1 MSKRVFLFN
10 APPSSGKDEAAKYL
24 SNTCGM
30 GTHAEIKEKLFEL
43 TCSIFCISREDFM
56 AIYTTELKEVPDP
69 RLKGLS
75 PRKALIKVSEE
86 AIKPVFGQRYFGEA
100 AALSLKEGDT
110 FFSDSGFYDEAE
122 AIRDVVGQ
130 ENLFIVRI
138 HRPGYTYERFN
149 DSRRYLTDEEC
160 QRLAADYIDI
170 HNDGTLEDFLV
181 QLLDYVTGVTDEE
194 T

>member
-1 MSKRVFLFN
+1 MKRVFLLN
-10 APPSSGKDEAAKYL
+10 APPSSGKDEVAKYL
-24 SNTCGM
+24 ATTRGL

-43 TCSIFCISREDFM
+43 TCAVYCISREDFM
-56 AIYTTELKEVPDP
+56 AIYSTELKEKPDS
-69 RLKGLS
+69 RLRGLS
-75 PRKALIKVSEE
+75 PRQALIKVSEE
-86 AIKPVFGQRYFGEA
+86 MLKPVFGKRYFGEA

-122 AIRDVVGQ
+122 AIRDVVGK
-130 ENLFIVRI
+130 ENLFIIRI

-160 QRLAADYIDI
+160 ERLAADYIDI
-170 HNDGTLEDFLV
+170 HNDGTLEEFFV
-181 QLLDYVTGVTDEE
+181 QVLDYVMGCTDEE